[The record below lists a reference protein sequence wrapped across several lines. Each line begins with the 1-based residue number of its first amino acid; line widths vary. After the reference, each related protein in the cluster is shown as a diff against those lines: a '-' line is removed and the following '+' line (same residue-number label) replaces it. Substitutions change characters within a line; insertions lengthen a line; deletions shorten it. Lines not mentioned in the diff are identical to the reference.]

1 MDILC
6 SSNSN
11 SVPKHILAASGD
23 IRLNGMSTTSQ
34 DNTSQNIMKQLNN
47 SADSYTNNSLST
59 PYCGSQTELS
69 SNVSSSTPPRLTTTT
84 KKTMHVRALFDY
96 DPNSD
101 TGLPSR
107 GLPFHHGD
115 ILHVVN
121 ASDREWWQA
130 KQIFSA
136 SDFDNTSHVSP
147 MHQSANNNNINSN
160 STQAPTTMSSST
172 GLGIIPSCQRIER
185 RLRTRLKRVNFVG
198 KVTVIGATPY
208 PHTTINNNHIT
219 SITNSGIINHSPW
232 GNDHNGSITNSKDN
246 NNNNKM
252 LIDANISSNSNDVL
266 RSNSLDT
273 HIRNSNV
280 PLDMPIALSPN
291 SSNVD
296 TNKKKRSGSLT
307 RNLLKC
313 FSHRSIKNDSVG
325 LVSVTRTGSLDAVN
339 QNRYPIIRSYDL
351 VVPITISIARPLIFF
366 GPLKDRVIDELLLQD
381 SKFSTC
387 ILHTSRPQRPNE
399 RNGVDYYFVSSKSIM
414 EEDIKQGK
422 YIEVD
427 RFQDHYYAT
436 SLESVRSMLQSGR
449 MCILDV
455 GLDAAKYLEEIGLFP
470 ITILLKPKSVTH
482 LRTLQRRLTEDQ
494 AQRSMEQIQ
503 SIEDENW
510 RFLSAIIT
518 YESFDNVLVSVKKFV
533 QLHSGPVIWVTSTLS
548 NLPGVHQCLTNSST
562 PIISYHQ
569 QQQQSLINGITHDIT
584 SALQSSS
591 IHSVNST
598 QLKHLS

>member
-6 SSNSN
+6 SSNSD
-11 SVPKHILAASGD
+11 SVPKHILAESGD
-23 IRLNGMSTTSQ
+23 IQLNGISTTNQS
-34 DNTSQNIMKQLNN
+34 NTSRSIMKQLNN
-47 SADSYTNNSLST
+47 PADSYANNSPST
-59 PYCGSQTELS
+59 PCCDSQSELS
-69 SNVSSSTPPRLTTTT
+69 SNVSSFTPPRLTTTT

-130 KQIFSA
+130 KQISSI
-136 SDFDNTSHVSP
+136 SDFNNTTHVSS

-172 GLGIIPSCQRIER
+172 GLGIIPSCHRIER

-208 PHTTINNNHIT
+208 PHTSINNNHI
-219 SITNSGIINHSPW
+219 SSFTNSGIINHSPW
-232 GNDHNGSITNSKDN
+232 DNDHNGSITNSKDN
-246 NNNNKM
+246 NNKI
-252 LIDANISSNSNDVL
+252 LIDANISSNSNDAL
-266 RSNSLDT
+266 RINSFDT
-273 HIRNSNV
+273 HIKNSNV
-280 PLDMPIALSPN
+280 LLNMPIVSSPN
-291 SSNVD
+291 SSNVYAS
-296 TNKKKRSGSLT
+296 KKKRSGSLT

-313 FSHRSIKNDSVG
+313 FSYRSIKNDSVG
-325 LVSVTRTGSLDAVN
+325 LVSVTRTGSLDAVS

-381 SKFSTC
+381 SKFTTC

-399 RNGVDYYFVSSKSIM
+399 RNGVDYYFVSSKSVM
-414 EEDIKQGK
+414 EEDIQLGK

-449 MCILDV
+449 ICILDV

-482 LRTLQRRLTEDQ
+482 LRTLQRRLTDDQ
-494 AQRSMEQIQ
+494 AKRSMEQIQ

-518 YESFDNVLVSVKKFV
+518 YESFDSVLVSVRNFV

-548 NLPGVHQCLTNSST
+548 NLPGVHQCLNNSGT

-569 QQQQSLINGITHDIT
+569 QQQQSLTNGITNDIT

-598 QLKHLS
+598 QSKHLS